1 MTIYHKHHIIPR
13 HMGGSDDPSNLVIVS
28 LEKHAALHKQLWEDL
43 KDVRDYVAWKTLSGQ
58 MTHEEAIMSIWRL
71 PKSEEHRKKLS
82 IAAKRAYNKSNKPQ
96 GRPKGSK
103 NKKPYSEEILKKRSE
118 RMSGEKHPMFGK
130 KGLENPNFGK
140 KRPDVAER
148 NKINPPAK
156 GKLKSEE
163 TKARMRKPKT
173 KRIVE

>member
-1 MTIYHKHHIIPR
+1 MEAVQKIEPQKNILPIHPEISPKPI
-13 HMGGSDDPSNLVIVS
+13 
-28 LEKHAALHKQLWEDL
+28 A
-43 KDVRDYVAWKTLSGQ
+43 KT
-58 MTHEEAIMSIWRL
+58 T
-71 PKSEEHRKKLS
+71 
-82 IAAKRAYNKSNKPQ
+82 AKRGRPPGSKNKPKTEKVEKKPI